1 MKKSREMT
9 ELREEILRT
18 LATQMEILQRI
29 RTGQN
34 EYANSNITGWIEALR
49 FVLEQMNA
57 IEYGDDV
64 EGDDA

>member
-1 MKKSREMT
+1 MTMKRSKEMT

-29 RTGQN
+29 RSGQN
-34 EYANSNITGWIEALR
+34 EYASSNITGWIEALR

-57 IEYGDDV
+57 IEYGDD
-64 EGDDA
+64 A